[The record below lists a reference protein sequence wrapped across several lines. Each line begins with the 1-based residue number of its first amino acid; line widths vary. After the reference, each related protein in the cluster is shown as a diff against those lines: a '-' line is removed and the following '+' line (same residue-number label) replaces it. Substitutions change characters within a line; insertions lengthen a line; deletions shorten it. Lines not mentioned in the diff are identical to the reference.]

1 MPNLQPD
8 TSIYAN
14 VGKSQGQMSPLDLMA
29 LITRMREFQG
39 SQNLSN
45 AVTNPANMMPGAS
58 GVLDPQAASRDYSA
72 GGYVSP
78 DHLQQ
83 IWALANEQAKTRRD
97 QMIAADNLVASMY
110 TMPAG
115 QRAKK
120 WAQISPQLKK
130 WGVPS
135 DMINAAGERLDNNS
149 LAAIH
154 NWTHDNAGLTM
165 KEGVMTKEGGTE
177 ARPAGSILFD
187 ETTGGGVGV
196 PGGGGGAGASPSKTP
211 GSYTT
216 NLPTGTAFPREAA
229 AKDSAEFQAGGKG
242 WMLQQ
247 GNLENLRDLSHDIDI
262 SGPTAEME
270 KSYNQLVQRFGL
282 PGLGTVTKDDLAKT
296 EEFDKIREQIAGQQA
311 AVLHAT
317 DAGLLNQYG
326 ANPNL
331 TMSKKGREANTNML
345 LGNNDAIRTAIGL
358 WQKTR
363 NTNGSATGMPK
374 PGGGMWLDQDYY
386 DWLSML
392 NKSFSPRPFQF
403 ARMRPEDQKDFK
415 AMIERSGKGA
425 ITKFNA
431 DMKAYER
438 NGWLDAGSAS
448 Q

>member
-14 VGKSQGQMSPLDLMA
+14 VGKGSASSMSPLDLMA

-72 GGYVSP
+72 GGYATP

-83 IWALANEQAKTRRD
+83 IWALANEQAKTRQA

-165 KEGVMTKEGGTE
+165 REGVMTKEGGTE
-177 ARPAGSILFD
+177 SQPAGSLLFD
-187 ETTGGGVGV
+187 QTTGGGVPV
-196 PGGGGGAGASPSKTP
+196 SSAPSAPSAPSSRTP

-216 NLPTGTAFPREAA
+216 GLPTGTAIPREAA
-229 AKDSAEFQAGGKG
+229 AKDSAEFQATGNGM
-242 WMLQQ
+242 MLQQ

-262 SGPTAEME
+262 SGPTAEAE
-270 KSYNQLVQRFGL
+270 KAYNQIVQRIGL
-282 PGLGTVTKDDLAKT
+282 PGLGTVTKENLAKA
-296 EEFDKIREQIAGQQA
+296 EEFDKIREQVAGQQA
-311 AVLHAT
+311 SAMHAT

-374 PGGGMWLDQDYY
+374 PGGGVWLDQDYY
-386 DWLSML
+386 DWLGML
-392 NKSFSPRPFQF
+392 NKNFSPRPFQF
-403 ARMRPEDQKDFK
+403 ARMRPEDQRDFK
-415 AMIERSGKGA
+415 DMVARSGKGA
-425 ITKFNA
+425 LTKFNR
-431 DMKAYER
+431 DLEAYEK
-438 NGWLDAGSAS
+438 NGWIGGGSA